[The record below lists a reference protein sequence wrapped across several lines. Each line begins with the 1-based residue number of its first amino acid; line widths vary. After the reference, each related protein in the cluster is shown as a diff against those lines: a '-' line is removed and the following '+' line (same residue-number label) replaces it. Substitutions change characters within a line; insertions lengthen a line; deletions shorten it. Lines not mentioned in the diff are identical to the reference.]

1 MPSWPTLEDMAANAQ
16 FNFAGS
22 LLRAAPNCL
31 PYQALTCLCYNMHL
45 PKARG
50 SRYPTPRVALSSL
63 GRQLFKIP
71 SPQEALKTLRTS
83 PRLPYRSYSPTC
95 CYPVPGWSSLDV
107 FSTVEPSVTEFCLPA
122 LWVSLCYV
130 PPVKDN
136 LNLTPQLHPDEKA
149 DSGHWGNPDI
159 GKNRKGTPI
168 STLLERWPWEGW
180 SCMGAQI
187 SVDRLLLVQTPP
199 EAERGEDCLGFSLLP
214 SSRRLPALSIG
225 WTPRNQLTRS
235 VGDRLSCLPRQQ
247 VVLCVHSSIIHKKMG
262 TQPKCPDEWINT
274 MWDTYR
280 YRYIMEYYSALKS
293 QEIVSH
299 ATVQADLENLT
310 LSKTGQS
317 QKDKF
322 CLLPPTRGIQHC
334 QIHRN
339 RTQNGGWGE
348 EDKQGMFFMGTSSW
362 FARWK
367 SSVS

>member
-1 MPSWPTLEDMAANAQ
+1 MPSWPTFEDMAANAQ

-22 LLRAAPNCL
+22 LLSPQPNCL

-50 SRYPTPRVALSSL
+50 PRYPTPRVALSSL

-71 SPQEALKTLRTS
+71 SPQEALKTLQTS
-83 PRLPYRSYSPTC
+83 SHLPYRSYSPTC

-107 FSTVEPSVTEFCLPA
+107 FSTVEASVTEFCLPA
-122 LWVSLCYV
+122 LWVSLCFV
-130 PPVKDN
+130 SPVKDN

-149 DSGHWGNPDI
+149 NRGHWGNPDI
-159 GKNRKGTPI
+159 GKNRKGTPV
-168 STLLERWPWEGW
+168 STLLDPWPWEGR

-199 EAERGEDCLGFSLLP
+199 EAEREEGCLGPSPSPPPGFCQRFPLAELPETSWQGVWETTSLLTKTAGGTLC
-214 SSRRLPALSIG
+214 S
-225 WTPRNQLTRS
+225 
-235 VGDRLSCLPRQQ
+235 QQ
-247 VVLCVHSSIIHKKMG
+247 HYSQKMG
-262 TQPKCPDEWINT
+262 KQPKCPDEWINT
-274 MWDTYR
+274 LWDTYR

-322 CLLPPTRGIQHC
+322 CLLPPTRGIQGC

-339 RTQNGGWGE
+339 RT
-348 EDKQGMFFMGTSSW
+348 
-362 FARWK
+362 
-367 SSVS
+367 